1 MYSVASGSHLYSGSQ
16 TIDYVANITHN
27 ASVLVCK
34 VSLTKYNVNLLTIL
48 SQPELVNIGSILV
61 CKVGLT

>member
-1 MYSVASGSHLYSGSQ
+1 MLYFQAVYSVASGSHLYSGSQ

-34 VSLTKYNVNLLTIL
+34 VGLTKNNVYMFSTL
-48 SQPELVNIGSILV
+48 SQPQLVSIGSI
-61 CKVGLT
+61 